1 MRCADVLM
9 SFPSLLM
16 AVIALY
22 VFQPG
27 IYSVVLVLS
36 ITRLPVYIRTVRAEV
51 LEIRERMFVL
61 AAHTMGAGFFRIVL
75 RHILPVV
82 LPTIITIATLEFAF
96 IMLAEASLRFL
107 GLCIQEIGR
116 ATCRESVGQ

>member
-82 LPTIITIATLEFAF
+82 LPTIIRSEEHTSELQ
-96 IMLAEASLRFL
+96 SLMRISYAVYCL
-107 GLCIQEIGR
+107 HKKKQEN
-116 ATCRESVGQ
+116 TSH